1 MSVRES
7 YDGDGW
13 HDGNFFPQEHSDK
26 SHSQRDKLGWCILFQ
41 NISKE
46 NEFSNE
52 YNVLKSVGRVQGKRD
67 LNTKISMAWL
77 GYFE

>member
-1 MSVRES
+1 MV
-7 YDGDGW
+7 YVYC
-13 HDGNFFPQEHSDK
+13 FK
-26 SHSQRDKLGWCILFQ
+26 TFQ
-41 NISKE
+41 KE

-67 LNTKISMAWL
+67 LNTKISMVWL

>member
-1 MSVRES
+1 MVCVL
-7 YDGDGW
+7 YT
-13 HDGNFFPQEHSDK
+13 
-26 SHSQRDKLGWCILFQ
+26 ILFG

-52 YNVLKSVGRVQGKRD
+52 YNVLKSTWERVEGKRD